1 MNGIKAF
8 ENQEFGTVRTDMD
21 ETGKVLFCGS
31 DVAKALGYSRPSDA
45 ISVHCRYTVKR
56 RIPHP
61 QSPDKTIEMTFIP
74 EGDVYRL
81 IVGSKL
87 PAADKFERWVFDEV
101 LPTMR
106 RTGGYVSNADA
117 FIANYLSMAD
127 ESTKQLFK
135 LTLDTIDQLNHK
147 VREQGEQIER
157 DAPDVDFAR
166 RISKAPDC
174 YSVACLA
181 KFLNANGYTTGK
193 IRLFNQLRNDGYLGR
208 KGADHNQPLQ
218 RYCDMGLFIVQMNP
232 VSFGSEEK
240 FVPTTKVTGKG
251 IRYFYRHYC
260 APGIKVSDNEIDE
273 AFREFCE
280 SEVMAG

>member
-1 MNGIKAF
+1 MNEMKVF
-8 ENQEFGTVRTDMD
+8 ENQQFGTVRTTIIDG
-21 ETGKVLFCGS
+21 EPWFVAA
-31 DVAKALGYSRPSDA
+31 DVCKALEVRNNRDA
-45 ISVHCRYTVKR
+45 ISRLDADEKGVALTDTLGGQQELAIVNEPGLYTLVLGSRKPEAKAFKR
-56 RIPHP
+56 WITHDVIP
-61 QSPDKTIEMTFIP
+61 TI
-74 EGDVYRL
+74 R
-81 IVGSKL
+81 K
-87 PAADKFERWVFDEV
+87 
-101 LPTMR
+101 
-106 RTGGYVSNADA
+106 TGGYVNNADV
-117 FIANYLSMAD
+117 FIENYLSMAD

-208 KGADHNQPLQ
+208 KGTDHNQPLQ